1 MEYIVLAT
9 LKAAVLPPTP
19 LLLLAL
25 AGLLTVRRDPWLGR
39 GLALAGIAGLWALA
53 TPGVARML
61 LGTLEPPPLALPE
74 GAAGAGAIVVLGAG
88 MRFDA
93 PDYGGDTLN
102 RWALERARYGAR
114 LHRSTGLPVLVSGGL
129 ERLGSL
135 PEADALKATLEQ
147 DFGVPV
153 RWVERESEN
162 TLQNA
167 ANAAA
172 VLRSAGISRVLLVTH
187 AAHMPRAQFAFEA
200 AGVTAIPAATGYAT
214 RQPHALL
221 EWLPQ
226 AGALADSR
234 VFIHEAL
241 GIAWYR
247 IKSALR

>member
-1 MEYIVLAT
+1 
-9 LKAAVLPPTP
+9 
-19 LLLLAL
+19 
-25 AGLLTVRRDPWLGR
+25 
-39 GLALAGIAGLWALA
+39 
-53 TPGVARML
+53 
-61 LGTLEPPPLALPE
+61 
-74 GAAGAGAIVVLGAG
+74 

-129 ERLGSL
+129 GGLGTAA
-135 PEADALKATLEQ
+135 EADALQAALETE
-147 DFGVPV
+147 FSVPV
-153 RWVERESEN
+153 RWVERDSEN
-162 TLQNA
+162 TFQNA
-167 ANAAA
+167 ANAARL
-172 VLRSAGISRVLLVTH
+172 LRPAGVSRVLLVTH
-187 AAHMPRAQFAFEA
+187 AAHMPRALLAFEA
-200 AGVTAIPAATGYAT
+200 AGLEAIPAATGYAT